1 MRQATQEIESDL
13 RVIYRKDLCRLSCSD
28 SGIIHSI
35 MERGAVFSA
44 QGARLIMEDY
54 VTLCEGVA
62 MPLLFD
68 LSHIQSADIRAFDV
82 FLEEKAKELIKV
94 LGMVTNSPVAK
105 VAASLFLGLKQVPY
119 SAKMFTNRSE
129 AQSWL
134 ISYWDQ

>member
-13 RVIYRKDLCRLSCSD
+13 RVIYRKNLCRLSYSG

-35 MERGAVFSA
+35 IERGAVLSA

-54 VTLCEGVA
+54 VTLCDGVP

-68 LSHIQSADIRAFDV
+68 ISHMKSADIRAFDI
-82 FLEEKAKELIKV
+82 FLEEKATEVIKV

-105 VAASLFLGLKQVPY
+105 VAGSLFLGLKEVPY
-119 SAKMFTNRSE
+119 SAKLFMNRSE
-129 AQSWL
+129 AHRWL
-134 ISYWDQ
+134 ICYLDQ